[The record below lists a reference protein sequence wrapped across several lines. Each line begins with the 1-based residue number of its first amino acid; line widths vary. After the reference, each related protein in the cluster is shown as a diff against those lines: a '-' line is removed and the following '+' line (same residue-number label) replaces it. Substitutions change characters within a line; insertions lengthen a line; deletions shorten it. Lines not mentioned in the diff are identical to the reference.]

1 MHDEERTG
9 EQLVGWPGQV
19 RGASRFEGCG
29 SVQVIDTSGISHDGS
44 PSYSAPTTIMLRAKC
59 DSGTPSEV
67 KLLADRVFLSKG
79 AFASVRAPNVNP
91 WHSPSEE
98 RFLHGGVSLT
108 LPAPTVGSLQTHP
121 RRLRCT
127 DLVETSR

>member
-1 MHDEERTG
+1 MHDEERAG

-19 RGASRFEGCG
+19 PGASRFEGCG

-67 KLLADRVFLSKG
+67 KLLADRVF
-79 AFASVRAPNVNP
+79 FV
-91 WHSPSEE
+91 
-98 RFLHGGVSLT
+98 
-108 LPAPTVGSLQTHP
+108 
-121 RRLRCT
+121 
-127 DLVETSR
+127 